1 MRVNSRSRT
10 VYSRMSEAI
19 CLCQGEFIF
28 VGGPMMSRNG
38 KSDLYRGAPA
48 RYSGIARRNLLCCL
62 HPRHVSQMKTIRSFP
77 LALFF
82 VFFSVRVASARGDDL
97 IFADLHNAAS
107 ATPHERETSH
117 YSAILGEVGPLSRS
131 VTIHTYALMLM
142 LLWKSVRDGFNADN
156 KKQSKR
162 VLLSRLKYTVRQGCD
177 PSFYN
182 VTNKYIPFFMRC
194 Y

>member
-1 MRVNSRSRT
+1 MAKAIYTEVPRRDTPASLVGIYYAACIPDTLARWRPFVRSHSR
-10 VYSRMSEAI
+10 
-19 CLCQGEFIF
+19 FF
-28 VGGPMMSRNG
+28 
-38 KSDLYRGAPA
+38 
-48 RYSGIARRNLLCCL
+48 
-62 HPRHVSQMKTIRSFP
+62 SF
-77 LALFF
+77 
-82 VFFSVRVASARGDDL
+82 FFSVRVASARGDDL

-131 VTIHTYALMLM
+131 VTIHTCALMLM